1 MILSRTDGTGNE
13 RGKSDSALCQRRG
26 LERGVGRGHRSPVPG
41 GIRGDH
47 TGLEDRLGDMED
59 SRPNDP
65 ISKEYTDWADAYE
78 GLKDL
83 ISKVKDRLDGLG

>member
-1 MILSRTDGTGNE
+1 
-13 RGKSDSALCQRRG
+13 
-26 LERGVGRGHRSPVPG
+26 
-41 GIRGDH
+41 
-47 TGLEDRLGDMED
+47 MED